1 MKAFV
6 FGENLICGNNDSD
19 YSKFCLTTKLSETFV
34 MSGNLFRTDDRPL
47 SMIMLILA
55 NEKCKR
61 IYYW

>member
-34 MSGNLFRTDDRPL
+34 YVWKSVP
-47 SMIMLILA
+47 
-55 NEKCKR
+55 
-61 IYYW
+61 Y